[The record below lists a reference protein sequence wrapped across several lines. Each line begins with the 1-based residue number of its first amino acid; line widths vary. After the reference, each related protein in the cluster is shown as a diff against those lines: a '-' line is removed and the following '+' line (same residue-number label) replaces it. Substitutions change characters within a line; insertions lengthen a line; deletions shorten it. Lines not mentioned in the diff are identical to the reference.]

1 MRRVMAVMAYP
12 QGVTVLWNALAA
24 MLRGNRVPVAV
35 SGNRT
40 GAFAKIA
47 AGPPK
52 GLARVSVL
60 AIAAEDQEQKDDGD
74 DKPPAADPVKVTTRR
89 AMRDYYNERG
99 LLHWSGPSH
108 KEEQERA
115 FACWRSCRGG

>member
-1 MRRVMAVMAYP
+1 
-12 QGVTVLWNALAA
+12 

-40 GAFAKIA
+40 GPSQKSPLA
-47 AGPPK
+47 AK

-108 KEEQERA
+108 KGEQERA
-115 FACWRSCRGG
+115 ISSAPIRPN